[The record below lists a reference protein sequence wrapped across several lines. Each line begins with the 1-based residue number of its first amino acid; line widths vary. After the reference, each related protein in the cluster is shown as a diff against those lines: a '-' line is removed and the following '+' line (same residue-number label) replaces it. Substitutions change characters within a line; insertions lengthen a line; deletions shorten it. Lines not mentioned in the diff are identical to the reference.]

1 MQQFKFVLCINNKNE
16 DDLTKFKV
24 YQVLPDELASK
35 DNYLR
40 IIDDSGEDYLYPA
53 SYFSAIELP
62 KVAQRLF
69 IDVGMT
75 MVVAN
80 NLRLKST

>member
-1 MQQFKFVLCINNKNE
+1 MNKLSFVLCINNKNE

-24 YQVLPDELASK
+24 YQVLPDDSAKK

-53 SYFSAIELP
+53 SYFLVIELP
-62 KVAQRLF
+62 ETAEKLF
-69 IDVGMT
+69 AEVD
-75 MVVAN
+75 
-80 NLRLKST
+80 